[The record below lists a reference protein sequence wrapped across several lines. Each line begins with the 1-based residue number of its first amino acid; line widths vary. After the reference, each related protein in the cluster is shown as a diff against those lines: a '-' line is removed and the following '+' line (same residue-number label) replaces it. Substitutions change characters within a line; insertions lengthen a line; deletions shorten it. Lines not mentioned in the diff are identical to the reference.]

1 MFPEQVSL
9 ADECGKLPLHYACTF
24 YGQTDCVKTTE
35 AIENEPKQPHGWL
48 EEGGC
53 RKSHVDILLHRN
65 SNAARVADNTNRLP
79 LHHSIESLKEIRM
92 HNHSQKTIQGG
103 NTQDNVEESNDDSFD
118 SESSNMW
125 KKNIKSLAEAFPDGV
140 EHIDSKSRL
149 YPFMQAAAGPGACLE
164 TVYFLLSHSPTLVM
178 IQN

>member
-9 ADECGKLPLHYACTF
+9 VDECGKLPLHYACIF
-24 YGQTDCVKTTE
+24 DGQTDDVKTNE

-53 RKSHVDILLHRN
+53 RKSQVDILLHRN
-65 SNAARVADNTNRLP
+65 SNAAQVADNTNRLP

-103 NTQDNVEESNDDSFD
+103 KTQENVEESNDDSFD
-118 SESSNMW
+118 SESSNIW
-125 KKNIKSLAEAFPDGV
+125 KENIKSLAEAFPDGV

-164 TVYFLLSHSPTLVM
+164 TVYFHLSHSPTLVM
-178 IQN
+178 IQK